1 MMNRR
6 RFIGYGATTGV
17 VAAFRGLAR
26 GSETSGPSPEDAAR
40 AEPLLIADAHA
51 HPNQLHGSRT
61 YDPSTPTLDI
71 IRQAGMTLCAFSAV
85 GDMVFHRG
93 RSGSPFRDTQDQLR
107 QVTRLEEKGELRPV
121 SDAAGLRAI
130 IATRGAPGSL
140 KAIEGGDAL
149 EGNLRN
155 LDAFHDDGVRMMTLV
170 HDRDNEIG
178 CNQRSNSDGPL
189 TRFGVR
195 VVERMNSLGMLVD
208 VAHAKG
214 GTLKGIAEACA
225 RPLVDSHT
233 SPLAPGEDGPGLRRL
248 RPWQELE
255 LIAKTGGIVCTWPF
269 AYSGNRSQRTT
280 LQHWARE
287 IAEMKRRL
295 GIEHCGLGTD
305 GGGGLPRL
313 VDGWRSIASL
323 PELMAAMG
331 DAGLTQK
338 DIAAYVGGNFL
349 RLLEGC
355 LA

>member
-6 RFIGYGATTGV
+6 QFAGFGA
-17 VAAFRGLAR
+17 
-26 GSETSGPSPEDAAR
+26 
-40 AEPLLIADAHA
+40 
-51 HPNQLHGSRT
+51 
-61 YDPSTPTLDI
+61 
-71 IRQAGMTLCAFSAV
+71 
-85 GDMVFHRG
+85 
-93 RSGSPFRDTQDQLR
+93 
-107 QVTRLEEKGELRPV
+107 
-121 SDAAGLRAI
+121 AAG
-130 IATRGAPGSL
+130 
-140 KAIEGGDAL
+140 IEGGDAL
-149 EGNLRN
+149 EGRLRN
-155 LDAFHDDGVRMMTLV
+155 LDAFHDEGVRMMTLV

-178 CNQRSNSDGPL
+178 CNQRSGTDGPL
-189 TRFGVR
+189 SRFGVQ

-214 GTLKGIAEACA
+214 GTLKGIAEVCA

-248 RPWQELE
+248 RPWPEME

-269 AYSGNRSQRTT
+269 AYAGNRSQRTT
-280 LQHWARE
+280 LGHWARE

-313 VDGWRSIASL
+313 VEGWSTIDSL
-323 PELMAAMG
+323 PGLMAAMR
-331 DAGLTQK
+331 DAGLTPD
-338 DIAAYVGGNFL
+338 DIAAFVGGNLL